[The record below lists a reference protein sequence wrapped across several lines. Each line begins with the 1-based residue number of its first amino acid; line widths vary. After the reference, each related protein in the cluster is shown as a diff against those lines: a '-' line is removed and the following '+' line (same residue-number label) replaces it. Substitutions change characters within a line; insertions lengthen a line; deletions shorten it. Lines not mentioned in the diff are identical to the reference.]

1 MSGSDH
7 CAETRELAVELALGI
22 ADGEDRARA
31 LEHSA
36 ACSDC
41 QRELDR
47 LSVLADELLVL
58 APEAEPP
65 VGFELRA
72 LGLLQPRT
80 EKRRWLPRT
89 LAVAA
94 AVVVAAAATAGG
106 LLLAFRDDVRLAG
119 QYRATLERAHGSSF
133 GAVQLH
139 DAGGKPAGVVFAYR
153 GSPSWILITVD
164 AAHRNVVKRAELVSS
179 DGRTIPLS
187 SFRLARGAWGG
198 ALPLELQAV
207 DAVHLI
213 GANGRSRLVA
223 YVKGQ
228 W

>member
-1 MSGSDH
+1 MSGSDR

-22 ADGEDRARA
+22 ADGEDRARV

-36 ACSDC
+36 ACTDC

-72 LGLLQPRT
+72 LRSLQPPT
-80 EKRRWLPRT
+80 EKRRWLPRA

-94 AVVVAAAATAGG
+94 AALVASAATAGG
-106 LLLAFRDDVRLAG
+106 LLLAFRDDVRLG
-119 QYRATLERAHGSSF
+119 GEYRATLERAHGSAF

-164 AAHRNVVKRAELVSS
+164 AAHRNLVKGAELVSS
-179 DGRTIPLS
+179 DGRRIPLS
-187 SFRLARGAWGG
+187 SFRLANGAWGG

-213 GANGRSRLVA
+213 GADGRSALVA
-223 YVKGQ
+223 YLKGE